1 MKAPSRMTLTGARF
15 HIFHKLV
22 VKVYT
27 RGRLHDRYRE
37 SIFIRGV
44 NTLVWRRDEGR
55 FGPLIDAGTT
65 T

>member
-1 MKAPSRMTLTGARF
+1 MKAPSRMTLTGTRLL
-15 HIFHKLV
+15 KLV

-27 RGRLHDRYRE
+27 GVRHHDRYRE
-37 SIFIRGV
+37 SIFIHGV
-44 NTLVWRRDEGR
+44 NTLVWSRGEGR